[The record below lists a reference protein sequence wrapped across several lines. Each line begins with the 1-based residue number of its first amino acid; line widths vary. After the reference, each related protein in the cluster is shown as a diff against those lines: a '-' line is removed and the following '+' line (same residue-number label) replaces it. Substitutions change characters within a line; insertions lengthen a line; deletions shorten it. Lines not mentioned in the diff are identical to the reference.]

1 MGLLEKVMRSH
12 FSFFFSFTLSHHT
25 SLVIPSNELLNVWT
39 HLIGAI
45 WALYTLIWINFSDTV
60 PAYYDRIDI
69 ALSSIYLCCILVCM
83 VLSSTYHLLCC
94 ISESHY
100 HYWLKWDLFG
110 IVIVG
115 GVARTSC

>member
-1 MGLLEKVMRSH
+1 M
-12 FSFFFSFTLSHHT
+12 
-25 SLVIPSNELLNVWT
+25 WT

-100 HYWLKWDLFG
+100 HYWLKWDLYG

-115 GVARTSC
+115 VGLSAHGYSLAIKGIMGGYFPGVYYAFYCTHV

>member
-1 MGLLEKVMRSH
+1 M
-12 FSFFFSFTLSHHT
+12 
-25 SLVIPSNELLNVWT
+25 WT